1 MGSEI
6 GEKLR
11 TLLTNFSTP
20 IGLTLFY
27 IGLVWFVLLSQ
38 DELNHGTYL
47 SENALLVGQVVE
59 KFDDSQSL
67 ARYGKDLSALFVKN
81 DIVTVRQWLTSELN
95 MIGLEVYEQNFTFTH
110 PLLHPLDQVVG
121 TNLYTIMRSP
131 SGGRTEALLLT
142 VPLRTECSDATS
154 PCLNASVSLI
164 LSLLKSFR
172 QQIYWAKDI
181 IVVFPESDYIGMLAW
196 LEAYHGSVI
205 PEHLSWSE
213 IEGRSGAIQA
223 GLNLEVSR
231 LNIESLDILS
241 EGINGLL
248 ANLDLVNTIVR
259 LSHKHSIE
267 PCVSGQS
274 AYSLIPT
281 FLSTTVSIFPLHH
294 SADLSWSEIEGRSG
308 AIQAGLNLEVSRL
321 NIESLDILSEG
332 INGLLANLDLVNTIV
347 RLSHKHS
354 IEPCVS
360 GQYYDFARSA
370 VQTRKQNVMGLLQAV
385 WTQASGSPA
394 GLHGLLIN
402 YQIPAVTL
410 RGPSRSFKT
419 TQQSRQST
427 NVGKLVEGV
436 LRSLNNLQERLH
448 QSFWYY
454 LLPNPLRYIS
464 IGVYMPPVLL
474 LIGSLLIKIIGFWW
488 NAEDT
493 LNAETMKTLTGKVED
508 GEDQSI
514 ESLNSSPTRLLPSD
528 SDQTVRK
535 RNKSAKV
542 DKNERNKSPLSSRKI
557 LEPVDDRF
565 PSTIGR
571 LAIWVIISFLAGLS
585 LHVSPRLILAL
596 YTHPAAELV
605 QLAMGVQP
613 LISDFYAI
621 SLSIWFGLLILLV
634 PVSIRL
640 LQWLLVAPVQTKQ
653 PWCATIVL
661 LGWTLF
667 LACATCLNVDPSI
680 LLDAIPCLCHLPQRV
695 SQSADEFV
703 CRASVTFVCTQI
715 ATTSVS
721 FCVAKCSR
729 HI

>member
-1 MGSEI
+1 MGSGI
-6 GEKLR
+6 GEKLQ
-11 TLLTNFSTP
+11 TLLTKFSTL
-20 IGLTLFY
+20 IGLSLFC

-59 KFDDSQSL
+59 KFDDSHSL
-67 ARYGKDLSALFVKN
+67 ARYGKDLSTLFAIN
-81 DIVTVRQWLTSELN
+81 DIASVRRWLTSELN

-223 GLNLEVSR
+223 GLNLELSR
-231 LNIESLDILS
+231 LNIESLDIS
-241 EGINGLL
+241 
-248 ANLDLVNTIVR
+248 
-259 LSHKHSIE
+259 
-267 PCVSGQS
+267 
-274 AYSLIPT
+274 
-281 FLSTTVSIFPLHH
+281 
-294 SADLSWSEIEGRSG
+294 
-308 AIQAGLNLEVSRL
+308 
-321 NIESLDILSEG
+321 SEG

-360 GQYYDFARSA
+360 GQYYHFARNA
-370 VQTRKQNVMGLLQAV
+370 VQTRKRNVMGLLQAV

-419 TQQSRQST
+419 TKESRQST

-464 IGVYMPPVLL
+464 IGVYMPPVLI

-488 NAEDT
+488 IANDDD
-493 LNAETMKTLTGKVED
+493 ETVKTCTRKVGGKD
-508 GEDQSI
+508 DQPI

-535 RNKSAKV
+535 RNKSAKM
-542 DKNERNKSPLSSRKI
+542 DKNEYNKNMLSSRKI

-565 PSTIGR
+565 PSTLGR

-585 LHVSPRLILAL
+585 LHMSPRLILAL
-596 YTHPAAELV
+596 YTHPTAEVV
-605 QLAMGVQP
+605 QLTVGVQP
-613 LISDFYAI
+613 LISDFYVMG
-621 SLSIWFGLLILLV
+621 LSIWFGLLILLV
-634 PVSIRL
+634 PVLIRL
-640 LQWLLVAPVQTKQ
+640 LQWLLVVPVETKQ

-667 LACATCLNVDPSI
+667 LACATCLNVSASLLMSLFVVPMLLLFVHKSRQPRWFSSLFGLCWLMVSPPVLLAVSCLAQIYYFDPI
-680 LLDAIPCLCHLPQRV
+680 PAAHLIDVRDVLTELWTCVTRVPMQLLLEADLFGCLTWPAIT
-695 SQSADEFV
+695 AGF
-703 CRASVTFVCTQI
+703 
-715 ATTSVS
+715 TSLWLLTWSNLYVE
-721 FCVAKCSR
+721 CN
-729 HI
+729 

>member
-1 MGSEI
+1 MGSGI
-6 GEKLR
+6 GEKLQ
-11 TLLTNFSTP
+11 TLLTKFSTP
-20 IGLTLFY
+20 VGLSLFY

-67 ARYGKDLSALFVKN
+67 ARYGKDLSTLFAIN
-81 DIVTVRQWLTSELN
+81 DIVGVRRWLTWELN

-154 PCLNASVSLI
+154 PCLNATVSLM

-196 LEAYHGSVI
+196 LEAYHGSII
-205 PEHLSWSE
+205 PEYLSWSE

-223 GLNLEVSR
+223 GLNLELSR
-231 LNIESLDILS
+231 LNIESLDIS
-241 EGINGLL
+241 
-248 ANLDLVNTIVR
+248 
-259 LSHKHSIE
+259 
-267 PCVSGQS
+267 
-274 AYSLIPT
+274 
-281 FLSTTVSIFPLHH
+281 
-294 SADLSWSEIEGRSG
+294 
-308 AIQAGLNLEVSRL
+308 
-321 NIESLDILSEG
+321 SEG

-360 GQYYDFARSA
+360 GQYYDFARNA

-419 TQQSRQST
+419 TRESRQST

-474 LIGSLLIKIIGFWW
+474 LVGSLLIKVSNFSQC
-488 NAEDT
+488 
-493 LNAETMKTLTGKVED
+493 D
-508 GEDQSI
+508 GSHV
-514 ESLNSSPTRLLPSD
+514 T
-528 SDQTVRK
+528 T
-535 RNKSAKV
+535 
-542 DKNERNKSPLSSRKI
+542 
-557 LEPVDDRF
+557 
-565 PSTIGR
+565 
-571 LAIWVIISFLAGLS
+571 LS
-585 LHVSPRLILAL
+585 LIFVLFIIIPHSN
-596 YTHPAAELV
+596 T
-605 QLAMGVQP
+605 
-613 LISDFYAI
+613 
-621 SLSIWFGLLILLV
+621 SLLLTDV
-634 PVSIRL
+634 
-640 LQWLLVAPVQTKQ
+640 
-653 PWCATIVL
+653 
-661 LGWTLF
+661 
-667 LACATCLNVDPSI
+667 
-680 LLDAIPCLCHLPQRV
+680 
-695 SQSADEFV
+695 
-703 CRASVTFVCTQI
+703 
-715 ATTSVS
+715 
-721 FCVAKCSR
+721 
-729 HI
+729 

>member
-1 MGSEI
+1 MGSKI
-6 GEKLR
+6 GEKLHD
-11 TLLTNFSTP
+11 LLTNFSTP
-20 IGLTLFY
+20 IGLSLFY

-67 ARYGKDLSALFVKN
+67 ARYGKDLSALFAVN
-81 DIVTVRQWLTSELN
+81 DIVSVRRWLASELN
-95 MIGLEVYEQNFTFTH
+95 TIGLEVYEQNFTFTH
-110 PLLHPLDQVVG
+110 PLLHPLDQVAG

-142 VPLRTECSDATS
+142 VPLRTECSDTVS
-154 PCLNASVSLI
+154 PCLNATVSLI

-181 IVVFPESDYIGMLAW
+181 IVVFPESDYIGLLAW

-223 GLNLEVSR
+223 GLNMELSR
-231 LNIESLDILS
+231 LNIESLDIS
-241 EGINGLL
+241 
-248 ANLDLVNTIVR
+248 
-259 LSHKHSIE
+259 
-267 PCVSGQS
+267 
-274 AYSLIPT
+274 
-281 FLSTTVSIFPLHH
+281 
-294 SADLSWSEIEGRSG
+294 
-308 AIQAGLNLEVSRL
+308 
-321 NIESLDILSEG
+321 SEG

-360 GQYYDFARSA
+360 GQYYDFARNA
-370 VQTRKQNVMGLLQAV
+370 VQTRMQNVIGLLQAV

-419 TQQSRQST
+419 NGDSRKST

-474 LIGSLLIKIIGFWW
+474 LIGSLLIKISFLTQFCADLFMLLQIIGFWW
-488 NAEDT
+488 TADDA
-493 LNAETMKTLTGKVED
+493 LNADSMKKRTGKVQD
-508 GEDQSI
+508 KEDQPV
-514 ESLNSSPTRLLPSD
+514 ESLNPSPTQLLPSD

-535 RNKSAKV
+535 RNRSHKV
-542 DKNERNKSPLSSRKI
+542 DKNEHTRNPLSLKKI
-557 LEPVDDRF
+557 LQPVDDRF
-565 PSTIGR
+565 PSTLGR
-571 LAIWVIISFLAGLS
+571 LTIWIIVSFLAGLS
-585 LHVSPRLILAL
+585 LHVSPSLILAL
-596 YTHPAAELV
+596 YTHPASEVV
-605 QLAMGVQP
+605 QLALGVQP
-613 LISDFYAI
+613 LISDFYAVG
-621 SLSIWFGLLILLV
+621 LSIWFGLLILLV

-640 LQWLLVAPVQTKQ
+640 LQWLLIAPVQTEQ
-653 PWCATIVL
+653 PWCATIIL

-667 LACATCLNVDPSI
+667 LACTSCLNVSAS
-680 LLDAIPCLCHLPQRV
+680 LLMSL
-695 SQSADEFV
+695 FV
-703 CRASVTFVCTQI
+703 VPVLLLLVHKSRQPRLHGINVVEHSEVDSNLGTEETVEKMGIGKPVTLDIDTI
-715 ATTSVS
+715 
-721 FCVAKCSR
+721 KNWDYE
-729 HI
+729 